1 MKRWA
6 STRLAAETLKT
17 IVLPTLSS
25 NHMKNIFYLFFFILF
40 IAGCNKAPQPPIQLK
55 DFSSDISVKKLG
67 QRLIDLPQ
75 GLNPLEQSSEEAQE
89 IFIAVHGG
97 RSEGY
102 EWIYPIKTIDTK
114 QKHMFFYRWP
124 DNGCFQESAE
134 KLENEIKVILNQDKS
149 ITKISLIGHSY
160 GGILVS
166 HVLKH
171 WKITT
176 PMEAHVVASPLLGT
190 SMLNSICGYEPIKKI
205 SNNTALF
212 EWRTQHQLDNAY
224 KNLLEDPQ
232 QINIQGSQVTILP
245 DTYKGNRLGHNW
257 SISWVA
263 DEVF

>member
-1 MKRWA
+1 
-6 STRLAAETLKT
+6 
-17 IVLPTLSS
+17 
-25 NHMKNIFYLFFFILF
+25 MKNIFYLFFFILF

-75 GLNPLEQSSEEAQE
+75 GLNPLEPSSEEAQE

-171 WKITT
+171 WKITI

-190 SMLNSICGYEPIKKI
+190 SMLNSVCGYEPINKI

-224 KNLLEDPQ
+224 KNL
-232 QINIQGSQVTILP
+232 S

>member
-1 MKRWA
+1 MK
-6 STRLAAETLKT
+6 
-17 IVLPTLSS
+17 
-25 NHMKNIFYLFFFILF
+25 HLFCSLILILF
-40 IAGCNKAPQPPIQLK
+40 IAGCGSSSQNPIQLK
-55 DFSSDISVKKLG
+55 DFTNDEPVKKLG
-67 QRLIDLPQ
+67 HRLINLPF
-75 GLNPLEQSSEEAQE
+75 GLNTLEPSSEEAQE

-102 EWIYPIKTIDTK
+102 EWIHPIKTIDTR
-114 QKHMFFYRWP
+114 QKHMYFYRWP
-124 DNGCFQESAE
+124 DNVCFQDSAE
-134 KLENEIKVILNQDKS
+134 KLSNQINDILNQDKS
-149 ITKISLIGHSY
+149 ITKVSLMGHSY

-171 WKITT
+171 WKATT
-176 PMEAHVVASPLLGT
+176 PIEVHVVASPLLGT
-190 SMLNSICGYEPIKKI
+190 SMLKNICGYEPIEKI
-205 SNNTALF
+205 LYNTALF

-224 KNLLEDPQ
+224 KNLSEDPQ